1 MKGDMMLIIDEN
13 YEVQEKFV
21 YEERPL
27 QQGILFLG
35 AITYKD
41 LIDKFDLQEVYKSI
55 INNLSK
61 KETEIFNEISEMNTW
76 KMLQSLSNHYYLDG
90 DIFISFENYI
100 AKLSDERFL
109 LYLFP
114 YNPRVSEKEILES
127 FNDIKI
133 QNKITEIFKGHDYY
147 KTIIDLIY
155 SKTVNELKKILINHF
170 KFSLK
175 LHDTRNNNEY
185 KKKIIDRKQLI
196 DQELL
201 ELIEKYEKTNKEIVL
216 ISQTAYQPYIL
227 FAEDKDRIY
236 LYIMPLESRL
246 NIPSEKMVE
255 GLKSISDTIKLQIIK
270 YIKNGEN
277 TLNRLN
283 QVLPNSKST
292 IHHHIHQMKCTNLIT
307 QRDNNYF
314 VNDEEI
320 DKLFKSVHSFL
331 GTKYD

>member
-1 MKGDMMLIIDEN
+1 MRLIIDEN

-27 QQGILFLG
+27 QQGVLFLG
-35 AITYKD
+35 AITYKE
-41 LIDKFDLQEVYKSI
+41 LIDKFDFQEVYKNT

-61 KETEIFNEISEMNTW
+61 NEGEIFNEISEMNTW

-90 DIFISFENYI
+90 DICISFENYI
-100 AKLSDERFL
+100 SKLSAERFL
-109 LYLFP
+109 LNIFP
-114 YNPRVSEKEILES
+114 FSPRISEKEILES
-127 FNDIKI
+127 FNDMEIRD
-133 QNKITEIFKGHDYY
+133 KITEIFKRHVYY
-147 KTIIDLIY
+147 KSIIELIY
-155 SKTVNELKKILINHF
+155 CKTVNELKKLLINHY

-175 LHDTRNNNEY
+175 LHDTRNNEY

-216 ISQTAYQPYIL
+216 ISQNAYQPYIL
-227 FAEDKDRIY
+227 IAEDKDRIY
-236 LYIMPLESRL
+236 LYIMPLDSRL
-246 NIPSEKMVE
+246 NIPNEKMVE

-283 QVLPNSKST
+283 QILPNSKST
-292 IHHHIHQMKCTNLIT
+292 IHHHIHQMKSTNLIT